1 MCTRSPSTGG
11 RSPGTST
18 YARRASEVTA
28 ADRMDAEYY
37 NPAKKAF
44 LDRLHAL
51 PGRPLYEYYQPI
63 REMFDPSRANKSEV
77 VRNFDLSAALQPVL
91 DDETPVML
99 ASEVGSL
106 KKRFAAGD
114 VVISKLR
121 SYLREIALVRTS
133 PTAPSVGSSEF
144 IVLRSRVS
152 KNPALTRA
160 ALLVFL
166 RSYPV
171 QTILRWSQDGSH
183 HPRFGEEDLMGIPV
197 PDATC
202 AVAPR
207 VERLFEEMLSARAQS
222 RALLVRAKRAV
233 EIAIEE
239 SESVAL
245 QYLKES

>member
-1 MCTRSPSTGG
+1 
-11 RSPGTST
+11 
-18 YARRASEVTA
+18 
-28 ADRMDAEYY
+28 MDAEYY

-144 IVLRSRVS
+144 IVLRSRVFKES
-152 KNPALTRA
+152 GAHSRRLAGLPPILSSANHTEVVAGWFASPAL
-160 ALLVFL
+160 
-166 RSYPV
+166 
-171 QTILRWSQDGSH
+171 W
-183 HPRFGEEDLMGIPV
+183 
-197 PDATC
+197 
-202 AVAPR
+202 
-207 VERLFEEMLSARAQS
+207 
-222 RALLVRAKRAV
+222 
-233 EIAIEE
+233 
-239 SESVAL
+239 
-245 QYLKES
+245 